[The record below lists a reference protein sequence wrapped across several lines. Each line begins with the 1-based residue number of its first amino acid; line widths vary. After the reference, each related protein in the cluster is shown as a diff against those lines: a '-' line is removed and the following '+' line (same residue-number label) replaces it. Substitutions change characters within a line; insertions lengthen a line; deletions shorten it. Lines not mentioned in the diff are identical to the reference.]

1 MNENMVLNDSA
12 GKGFRKAKA
21 GDPYD
26 ARLRR
31 LSNSRQMDVNEQV
44 SVAVKFLVWTPATLQ
59 HTKSN
64 ARSNDASTVAT
75 ATKCLWKTTR
85 RKKCRRC

>member
-1 MNENMVLNDSA
+1 MNENMVLVDSA
-12 GKGFRKAKA
+12 GKGFRKTKA

-44 SVAVKFLVWTPATLQ
+44 SVAVKSLVWTRVTLQ
-59 HTKSN
+59 HTK
-64 ARSNDASTVAT
+64 SNDASTVAT
-75 ATKCLWKTTR
+75 ATKCLSETTK
-85 RKKCRRC
+85 RKKYRRC